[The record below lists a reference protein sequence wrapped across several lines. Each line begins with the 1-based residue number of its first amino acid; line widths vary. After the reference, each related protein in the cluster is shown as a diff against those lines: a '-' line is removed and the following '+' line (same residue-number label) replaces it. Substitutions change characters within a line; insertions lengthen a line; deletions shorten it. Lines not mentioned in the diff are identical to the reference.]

1 MQSFLTMKNV
11 SAKSDKGF
19 TLIETMIG
27 LAVFSIGILA
37 VCTMTSTAIK
47 GYTTARV
54 NTTQVNRTTANT
66 EALKQVGYE
75 NSNVFS
81 AVGTDTAVQGSEG
94 TVLSYADTDGVVVR
108 GTKLIV
114 MQNTKIKGGSGNY
127 TLYYTKPIIQ

>member
-1 MQSFLTMKNV
+1 MLTMKHV
-11 SAKSDKGF
+11 SKHSDKGF

-27 LAVFSIGILA
+27 LVVFSVGILA
-37 VCTMTSTAIK
+37 VCTMTIVAINA
-47 GYTTARV
+47 YNTART

-66 EALKQVGYE
+66 EALKQVAYE

-81 AVGTDTAVQGSEG
+81 AVGTDTSVQGDEG
-94 TVLSYADTDGVVVR
+94 AVLSYSDTDGVVVR

-114 MQNTKIKGGSGNY
+114 MQNNKIKGGSGNY